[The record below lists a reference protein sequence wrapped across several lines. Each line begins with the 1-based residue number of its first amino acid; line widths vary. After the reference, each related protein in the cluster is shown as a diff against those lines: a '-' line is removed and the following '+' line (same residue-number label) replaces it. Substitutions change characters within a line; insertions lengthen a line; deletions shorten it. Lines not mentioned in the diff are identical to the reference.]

1 MTYRFE
7 VCTILMQGFERE
19 RDFVL
24 YECSLAFVMGR
35 VCGYRANVCTSKMTT
50 GSPVTPASVP
60 GRFYFLYKS
69 HAVYARFHVN
79 WHQWS
84 TRWSSAAR
92 AG

>member
-1 MTYRFE
+1 MTFRFE
-7 VCTILMQGFERE
+7 VCTILIQGFERERE

-24 YECSLAFVMGR
+24 CECGLAFVMGR

-50 GSPVTPASVP
+50 GSLATPTSVP

-79 WHQWS
+79 
-84 TRWSSAAR
+84 
-92 AG
+92 